1 MTTKI
6 LGIDHI
12 GIAVRNIEEALRFYT
27 DTLGLSATP
36 VEHNAE
42 HGLRIARVRI
52 GDIDLELIEA
62 QDWERTTQRHLPYKG
77 PGVYHFGLRVADV
90 DAAVAELEHADVPL
104 IDHVPREGDTMRVSF
119 LHPDAANGALIE
131 LVMRTVKSAKRQT

>member
-1 MTTKI
+1 MKTKI

-27 DTLGLSATP
+27 QTLGLGAGP
-36 VEHNAE
+36 IEHNPE
-42 HGLRIARVRI
+42 HGLRIARVRV

-62 QDWERTTQRHLPYKG
+62 QNWERTTQRHLPYKG

-90 DAAVAELEHADVPL
+90 DAAVAELEAAAVPL
-104 IDHVPREGDTMRVSF
+104 IDHVPREGDSMRVSF

-131 LVMRTVKSAKRQT
+131 LVMHKNVKRDS